1 MENSEI
7 STEWERGFNMAKV
20 SMHLGFTF
28 RVGDLSTNQYGRIDL
43 SVDQI
48 DTDLPIEEQIRD
60 SKNAAAN
67 VWKFIRENVDVRID
81 EVLDGNGAS
90 NV

>member
-1 MENSEI
+1 
-7 STEWERGFNMAKV
+7 MAKV

-43 SVDQI
+43 TVDQI
-48 DTDLPIEEQIRD
+48 DTNLPIEEQIRD
-60 SKNAAAN
+60 SRNAAEN
-67 VWKFIRENVDVRID
+67 IWKFIKDSVDTRID
-81 EVLDGNGAS
+81 EVLDGDGAS

>member
-1 MENSEI
+1 
-7 STEWERGFNMAKV
+7 MAKV

-48 DTDLPIEEQIRD
+48 DTELPIEKQLED
-60 SKNAAAN
+60 SKNAAEN
-67 VWKFIRENVDVRID
+67 VWGFIKESVDTRID
-81 EVLDGNGAS
+81 EILDGDEAS
-90 NV
+90 NG